1 MANWKITL
9 AFLII
14 SFNSFSQNNTVT
26 VFNKTDFQIKSL
38 HINGHLIGDIPANG
52 QITVKKVSEFELNKA
67 IPLNPVHAYI
77 DEYKMDYDD
86 RFVDINKYS
95 SSKRG
100 KYKFNILGEMTDSGY
115 YLYYSKH

>member
-1 MANWKITL
+1 
-9 AFLII
+9 
-14 SFNSFSQNNTVT
+14 
-26 VFNKTDFQIKSL
+26 
-38 HINGHLIGDIPANG
+38 
-52 QITVKKVSEFELNKA
+52 
-67 IPLNPVHAYI
+67 
-77 DEYKMDYDD
+77 MDYDD